1 MICQVRARLTT
12 ASIVPLIKSASL
24 DLTTHTALSLVS
36 SEPDRL
42 KVFKARAKLEL
53 PLVGRDNLFQL
64 VFRYNI
70 LHADLVSIFDR
81 SQSVSF
87 LAILFNSTA
96 TLTLPQSLRAAS
108 VSGWPLLRVI
118 TDRHFS
124 VIV

>member
-1 MICQVRARLTT
+1 M
-12 ASIVPLIKSASL
+12 PLIKSTSL

-36 SEPDRL
+36 SEPDGL
-42 KVFKARAKLEL
+42 KVLKARAKLEL

-64 VFRYNI
+64 VFRHNV
-70 LHADLVSIFDR
+70 LHANLVSIFDR